1 MVSLDKYLEKLTRK
15 QLEVAVG
22 VLALDKGVDLVTG
35 GRLNKLSKK
44 ILVATAKRV
53 LPFAGRAGVSVAG
66 TALGATRL
74 LMANPY
80 ILGGTAI
87 YVGYQERDKIRSLLE
102 QGYEIIEERLPTP
115 APPSLPSLPDV
126 TERPTLPGFAGP
138 ITVGGGIAAK
148 LPRPPMRGGQF
159 GEGTLASIGLPP
171 LPRRRKKPSAFN
183 KAVSKGM
190 STIKKSTSYGKRGI
204 IKPAKKAFALV
215 TKLASAKK
223 KKKKAPKSGIRRKV
237 WNAMGRLR

>member
-1 MVSLDKYLEKLTRK
+1 MVSLDDYLEKLTRK

-35 GRLNKLSKK
+35 GRLNKLTKK
-44 ILVATAKRV
+44 VLIATGRRL
-53 LPFAGRAGVSVAG
+53 LPAAGRAGISVAG
-66 TALGATRL
+66 AALGASRI

-115 APPSLPSLPDV
+115 APSPPSD
-126 TERPTLPGFAGP
+126 RPTLPGFSEP
-138 ITVGGGIAAK
+138 VQIGGTARKPVSEYFAPALQQLVK
-148 LPRPPMRGGQF
+148 RPR
-159 GEGTLASIGLPP
+159 
-171 LPRRRKKPSAFN
+171 KPSSFN
-183 KAVSKGM
+183 RAVSKGM
-190 STIKKSTSYGKRGI
+190 KAVKKSTSYGKRGVI
-204 IKPAKKAFALV
+204 TNAKKAFALV
-215 TKLASAKK
+215 TKVASAKK

-237 WNAMGRLR
+237 WNAIGRLR